1 MWYIPISITL
11 KKKLNSRIV
20 MKSNYKYV
28 FTSFKELEK
37 MSYEVKK
44 LFSNLNIKIRK
55 NKDLDRMLI
64 LCDNASNT
72 FKNSDINK
80 KLQIITAKRII
91 EAILRCSNESPEQ
104 LKEILHRIATEN
116 LDLNTKVP
124 SKGKDAVFE
133 LEYLLYLKFI
143 GLTVFLGEPDIIAS
157 LPCGLYY
164 IACKTIN
171 NSSNFKNQLRSGYRQ
186 VHLAGRSKDEKNK
199 PDFLAFNGVVAFNI
213 EPHLDYKK
221 RRLSEEIDNKEIV
234 YKELHDFLT
243 KEMEGYKKIFNKVI
257 LDGRIDAVVFY
268 TSCNVKIKSSP
279 DEMTTVSCTMIADE
293 YTDRVKLNKQKDSI
307 LRARFFGNPESK
319 ESIDIIKPYLI
330 KNHPR
335 FNQVNK

>member
-1 MWYIPISITL
+1 
-11 KKKLNSRIV
+11 
-20 MKSNYKYV
+20 MKSNYKYI
-28 FTSFKELEK
+28 FTDFKKLEK
-37 MSYEVKK
+37 MSSEVRKI
-44 LFSNLNIKIRK
+44 FSRNNIKIKK
-55 NKDLDRMLI
+55 NKDLDEMLI

-72 FKNSDINK
+72 FKDSSINI
-80 KLQIITAKRII
+80 KLKIITAKRII
-91 EAILRCSNESPEQ
+91 ESILFCANESPKQ

-133 LEYLLYLKFI
+133 LEYFLYLKEL
-143 GLTVFLGEPDIIAS
+143 GLSVSLGEPDIIAT
-157 LPCGLYY
+157 LPCGPYY

-171 NSSNFKNQLRSGYRQ
+171 ESGNFKNQLRSGYRQ
-186 VHLAGRSKDEKNK
+186 VRLSGRSKDEQMKDNFV
-199 PDFLAFNGVVAFNI
+199 PFNGVVAFNI

-221 RRLSEEIDNKEIV
+221 RMLSIEVDSKEIV
-234 YKELHDFLT
+234 YNELRNFLT
-243 KEMEGYKKIFNKVI
+243 DEIEKYKQVFNKVI
-257 LDGRIDAVVFY
+257 LSGKIDAVVFY
-268 TSCNVKIKSSP
+268 TSCNIKIKFSP

-307 LRARFFGNPESK
+307 LRARFFGNPRSK

-335 FNQVNK
+335 FNQVIK